1 MKKVL
6 FKSLLIIS
14 FLLITFFSIKIDSN
28 AASFAYAD
36 FNWEEFLKQHK
47 NYWVGGCEKDDE
59 ECVDRVL
66 KTKEKFYK
74 RLYSLLADYE
84 RKGYKIDDN
93 IIIETVFFGLTPDSF
108 ADEGTHKNEYDSQLH
123 EYGYEI
129 DESEKKQKYIASDDN
144 DKPGAKEYFEK
155 ETDSLKT
162 LMNNMIGYTRECYG
176 ISNEVPQTVTYED
189 GSTTLKC
196 SGDLIV
202 KDGKC
207 VAKVKTIKTNFFDS
221 IGLGFLFSRK
231 SEKECRELTTDYAT
245 YELGELVPKGVDE
258 DIYWDFL
265 IENTYFDNKFQL
277 QSYFKR
283 VLEATGHDSMDE
295 LSETEYEQ
303 HYDDIVEIRTRIVN
317 HIKDI
322 LESYGE
328 FAQTPDSYS
337 GSSLSTKYWWPIGST
352 EITEVDGVKMASGD
366 PASVN
371 VSSNFGLR
379 THPVTG
385 ESDSMH
391 YGIDITG
398 TEGVVPV
405 IAAAN
410 GVVVSGAQGGTGTC
424 VNGDQECGGRF
435 GNYVIIQHTDGN
447 YTVYA
452 HLHTNSVVVKEGDSV
467 KQGQL
472 IGYVGSTG
480 RSTGGHLHFEVR
492 VGGNDTNSA
501 DDPLNYI
508 SATDPRPTFAASEIM
523 QFIGNMEGTG
533 PTEGDYYIVYAD
545 SGGVLTVGHGITLK
559 YNADQFRARGIDPSS
574 LGKGSKVPKSIV
586 DDIYQEDLAI
596 RLDDIRKKVSSKGIT
611 LNDSQIA
618 ALASLQFNCGNINGF
633 FENYQKY
640 GSTQALCTNWWEQK
654 ALRDQ
659 NGTYLAGLK
668 KRRVAE
674 CKLFVTGEYDMNIHD

>member
-1 MKKVL
+1 MKRNKIVPL
-6 FKSLLIIS
+6 LLVVCFCMFGCGTVEDHFEEQQALKQEGMELQSNGDYAGAIAKYEEALRLSSMTVGPTEIDLAYYKASAQYRAGDLTGAIDTYSQIIALQEDESSLLGRG
-14 FLLITFFSIKIDSN
+14 LLYVVAKDAEN
-28 AASFAYAD
+28 A
-36 FNWEEFLKQHK
+36 
-47 NYWVGGCEKDDE
+47 EKDLNKALNDTE
-59 ECVDRVL
+59 DPLIKGIIYNTVND
-66 KTKEKFYK
+66 TEK
-74 RLYSLLADYE
+74 
-84 RKGYKIDDN
+84 
-93 IIIETVFFGLTPDSF
+93 
-108 ADEGTHKNEYDSQLH
+108 
-123 EYGYEI
+123 
-129 DESEKKQKYIASDDN
+129 
-144 DKPGAKEYFEK
+144 AKEYFEK

-385 ESDSMH
+385 IYKLH
-391 YGIDITG
+391 TG
-398 TEGVVPV
+398 TDIGAPMGSDF
-405 IAAAN
+405 IAANDGIVTYAGWN
-410 GVVVSGAQGGTGTC
+410 TAYGMMVIVDHGGGITTL
-424 VNGDQECGGRF
+424 
-435 GNYVIIQHTDGN
+435 
-447 YTVYA
+447 YA
-452 HLHTNSVVVKEGDSV
+452 HGSEILVNVGDTIY
-467 KQGQL
+467 QGHPVL
-472 IGYVGSTG
+472 KVGSSG
-480 RSTGGHLHFEVR
+480 YSTGPHAHFEVR
-492 VGGNDTNSA
+492 INGQYVE
-501 DDPLNYI
+501 PLDYI
-508 SATDPRPTFAASEIM
+508 TS
-523 QFIGNMEGTG
+523 
-533 PTEGDYYIVYAD
+533 Y
-545 SGGVLTVGHGITLK
+545 
-559 YNADQFRARGIDPSS
+559 S
-574 LGKGSKVPKSIV
+574 LGDKNKKEKIENTVVEI
-586 DDIYQEDLAI
+586 EDTI
-596 RLDDIRKKVSSKGIT
+596 
-611 LNDSQIA
+611 
-618 ALASLQFNCGNINGF
+618 
-633 FENYQKY
+633 E
-640 GSTQALCTNWWEQK
+640 E
-654 ALRDQ
+654 
-659 NGTYLAGLK
+659 
-668 KRRVAE
+668 
-674 CKLFVTGEYDMNIHD
+674 